1 MTIGGVMK
9 KKTDLRVLVTGPIAA
24 ELKAQIEEVA
34 ILEAH
39 DGIYPL
45 SSEEFIERL
54 KNCSAVLCVFSDK
67 IDEEVMKACPDIRII
82 ANCAV
87 GFDNIDIEAATRR
100 GIVVTNTPGVLD
112 NATADLAFTLLLS
125 CARRIVECDSFI
137 RAGKWE
143 RNEDCLMAGR
153 EITSKTLGI
162 VGMGRIGEAVAR
174 RGRGFGMKIV
184 YTRRGDEEKDKA
196 LQKELSATR
205 LSLGELLK
213 HSDFV
218 SLHCPLNRSTHHLIG
233 RAELAQMKASAML
246 INTARGAIVDE
257 SELVKALKEQKIAGA
272 GLDVFEY
279 EPAVSSELL
288 TMKNVVLSPHIGS
301 STIETR
307 AAMKLLAVDNLVSS
321 LTGILPKNVV
331 NKNVWPNFVS
341 RMSKVLVIDDED
353 QAENQHQLSM
363 PWS

>member
-1 MTIGGVMK
+1 MK
-9 KKTDLRVLVTGPIAA
+9 KKTDLRVLVTGPISA

-34 ILEAH
+34 ILDAH

-45 SSEEFIERL
+45 STEEFVERL

-67 IDEEVMKACPDIRII
+67 IDEEVMKACPDVRII

-87 GFDNIDIEAATRR
+87 GFDNIDIDAATRR

-125 CARRIVECDSFI
+125 CARRIVEWD
-137 RAGKWE
+137 RTQ
-143 RNEDCLMAGR
+143 DCLMAGR
-153 EITSKTLGI
+153 EISGKTLGI

-184 YTRRGDEEKDKA
+184 YTRRGDEEKDKG
-196 LQKELSATR
+196 LQKELGATR

-218 SLHCPLNRSTHHLIG
+218 TLHCPLNRSTHHLIG
-233 RAELAQMKASAML
+233 RAELAQMKSTAL
-246 INTARGAIVDE
+246 LVNTARGAIVDE
-257 SELVKALKEQKIAGA
+257 IELVKALKEQKIAGA

-279 EPAVSSELL
+279 EPAVSDELL
-288 TMKNVVLSPHIGS
+288 TMKNVVLSPHVGS

-307 AAMKLLAVDNLVSS
+307 LAMKSLAVDNLASA
-321 LTGILPKNVV
+321 LTGILPKNLV

-341 RMSKVLVIDDED
+341 RMSKVLVIDDD

>member
-1 MTIGGVMK
+1 
-9 KKTDLRVLVTGPIAA
+9 
-24 ELKAQIEEVA
+24 
-34 ILEAH
+34 
-39 DGIYPL
+39 
-45 SSEEFIERL
+45 
-54 KNCSAVLCVFSDK
+54 
-67 IDEEVMKACPDIRII
+67 
-82 ANCAV
+82 
-87 GFDNIDIEAATRR
+87 
-100 GIVVTNTPGVLD
+100 
-112 NATADLAFTLLLS
+112 
-125 CARRIVECDSFI
+125 
-137 RAGKWE
+137 
-143 RNEDCLMAGR
+143 
-153 EITSKTLGI
+153 
-162 VGMGRIGEAVAR
+162 
-174 RGRGFGMKIV
+174 
-184 YTRRGDEEKDKA
+184 
-196 LQKELSATR
+196 
-205 LSLGELLK
+205 
-213 HSDFV
+213 
-218 SLHCPLNRSTHHLIG
+218 
-233 RAELAQMKASAML
+233 MKASAML

>member
-1 MTIGGVMK
+1 
-9 KKTDLRVLVTGPIAA
+9 
-24 ELKAQIEEVA
+24 
-34 ILEAH
+34 
-39 DGIYPL
+39 
-45 SSEEFIERL
+45 
-54 KNCSAVLCVFSDK
+54 
-67 IDEEVMKACPDIRII
+67 
-82 ANCAV
+82 
-87 GFDNIDIEAATRR
+87 
-100 GIVVTNTPGVLD
+100 
-112 NATADLAFTLLLS
+112 
-125 CARRIVECDSFI
+125 
-137 RAGKWE
+137 
-143 RNEDCLMAGR
+143 
-153 EITSKTLGI
+153 
-162 VGMGRIGEAVAR
+162 
-174 RGRGFGMKIV
+174 MKIV

-307 AAMKLLAVDNLVSS
+307 AAMKLLARQPPLGEVI
-321 LTGILPKNVV
+321 TGKKQVALLPT
-331 NKNVWPNFVS
+331 
-341 RMSKVLVIDDED
+341 R
-353 QAENQHQLSM
+353 QLI
-363 PWS
+363 